1 MSVLLCTEPCT
12 YTDIYTGLKG
22 FMLLYLSDVAFF
34 LTISHLAVKNIG
46 MALVVDAYFSQ
57 FGKNGNYHIFSL

>member
-1 MSVLLCTEPCT
+1 
-12 YTDIYTGLKG
+12 
-22 FMLLYLSDVAFF
+22 MLLYLSDVAFF